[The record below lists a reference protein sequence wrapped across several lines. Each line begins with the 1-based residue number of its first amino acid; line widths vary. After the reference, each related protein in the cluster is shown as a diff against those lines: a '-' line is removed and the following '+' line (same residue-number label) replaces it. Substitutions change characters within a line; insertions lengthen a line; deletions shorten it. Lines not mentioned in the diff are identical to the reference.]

1 MKLILIEWV
10 DSHGP
15 VDGWNVIEDK
25 QNSEPLICESVGW
38 LIYNGKNC
46 KTIVPHKAGHK
57 NNKIALQGRGELT
70 IPTRAIIKLKEINV

>member
-1 MKLILIEWV
+1 MKLVLIEWV

-15 VDGWNVIEDK
+15 ADGWSLIDEER
-25 QNSEPLICESVGW
+25 SEPLICESVGW
-38 LIYNGKNC
+38 LKYNGKDC

-70 IPTRAIIKLKEINV
+70 IPTRAILKLKELTV